1 MNRIMPIMEEII
13 IIDKVLI
20 IDKTTI
26 ETTMTSQLSIS

>member
-1 MNRIMPIMEEII
+1 MNSIMPIMEEII